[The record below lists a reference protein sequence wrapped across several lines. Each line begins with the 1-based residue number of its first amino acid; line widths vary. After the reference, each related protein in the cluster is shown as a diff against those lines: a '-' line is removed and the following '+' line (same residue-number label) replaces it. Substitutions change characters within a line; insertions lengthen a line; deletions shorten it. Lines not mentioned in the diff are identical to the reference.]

1 MSPRQSRLLT
11 WLSAALVV
19 IVSVLV
25 FTEPPPAPP
34 AEGAPVYERVFPEA
48 EAATIQTL
56 RIETA
61 AGTVVASRKDGTWV
75 LEAPFT
81 GAADASRLD
90 AMADA
95 FARLEGGR
103 ALEGDAAGYGLSP
116 GRLVEALT
124 TDGRTLQVRIG
135 EDSPVSASTYFQDA
149 AGVTRGSRLRLSDT
163 FGVLPDDL
171 RSRAIIDLDAAAV
184 SRVEVAGAARVLR
197 LDKDPRGGWWVEEAA
212 APGVDAPVP
221 PGRHRADGDRV
232 RALIAALEGLRIEE
246 FPAGPA
252 PMPGGGVAITLQSG
266 EAQAVVQLAMRDDG
280 ATVALGPLLAA
291 PAPAVT
297 TAVDELLAA
306 PGTAWRS
313 NLLLPIRPLTLDA
326 VKATLGARSVDAAR
340 SAEGWGSAQA
350 LVDALADARVD
361 RSVPAPAVS
370 GAPWGSVTLVA
381 VDATE
386 TLHIHQEVD
395 GGRVGV
401 DASGGAPF
409 LVPASVLVA
418 LEAALP
424 AAP

>member
-1 MSPRQSRLLT
+1 
-11 WLSAALVV
+11 
-19 IVSVLV
+19 
-25 FTEPPPAPP
+25 
-34 AEGAPVYERVFPEA
+34 
-48 EAATIQTL
+48 
-56 RIETA
+56 
-61 AGTVVASRKDGTWV
+61 
-75 LEAPFT
+75 
-81 GAADASRLD
+81 
-90 AMADA
+90 
-95 FARLEGGR
+95 
-103 ALEGDAAGYGLSP
+103 
-116 GRLVEALT
+116 
-124 TDGRTLQVRIG
+124 
-135 EDSPVSASTYFQDA
+135 
-149 AGVTRGSRLRLSDT
+149 
-163 FGVLPDDL
+163 
-171 RSRAIIDLDAAAV
+171 
-184 SRVEVAGAARVLR
+184 
-197 LDKDPRGGWWVEEAA
+197 
-212 APGVDAPVP
+212 
-221 PGRHRADGDRV
+221 
-232 RALIAALEGLRIEE
+232 
-246 FPAGPA
+246 
-252 PMPGGGVAITLQSG
+252 MPGGGVAITLQSG